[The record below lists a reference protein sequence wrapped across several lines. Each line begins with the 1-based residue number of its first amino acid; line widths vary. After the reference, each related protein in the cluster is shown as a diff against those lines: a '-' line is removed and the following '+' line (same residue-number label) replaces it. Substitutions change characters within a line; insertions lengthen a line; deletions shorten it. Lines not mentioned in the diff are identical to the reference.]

1 MTVEDARFCLYP
13 HKCGAYYEKS
23 SGLLRKIRP
32 NKEKQ
37 DFNLGNKN
45 GLLYST
51 FHCLLVL
58 T

>member
-1 MTVEDARFCLYP
+1 MQDFICTHVP

>member
-1 MTVEDARFCLYP
+1 MTTEDARFYLYP

-23 SGLLRKIRP
+23 SGLLR

>member
-1 MTVEDARFCLYP
+1 MTIEDARFYLYP

-37 DFNLGNKN
+37 DFNQGGRKQILDG
-45 GLLYST
+45 
-51 FHCLLVL
+51 
-58 T
+58 